1 MKSKGKTMKS
11 KILAS
16 AMVLACAG
24 AIAEEAIIMGN
35 VESKCVINTDTTGV
49 YGNPIAGKLSTET
62 ADGGV
67 EPIIRYDVALG
78 GSYTAR
84 IVAPNSFSSS
94 PTLTDTVFWEGS
106 SAVKEVSDSLMADYE
121 SNAVTYEYTTEY
133 DLHTAGTTWFSVTS
147 LAEYG
152 YGKAYPAGEYRAVVV
167 AECIAN

>member
-1 MKSKGKTMKS
+1 MRVTL
-11 KILAS
+11 LAG
-16 AMVLACAG
+16 AVALACSG
-24 AIAEEAIIMGN
+24 ALAEEAIIMGN

-49 YGNPIAGKLSTET
+49 YGNPVAGKLSTDT

-94 PTLTDTVFWEGS
+94 PVLTDTVFWEGS
-106 SAVKEVSDSLMADYE
+106 SAVKEVSDTAMADYE
-121 SNAVTYEYTTEY
+121 DNAVTYDYTTEY
-133 DLHTAGTTWFSVTS
+133 DLHTAGTTWFSVDS

-152 YGKAYPAGEYRAVVV
+152 YGKAYPAGEYRAIVT

>member
-1 MKSKGKTMKS
+1 MKAVYVVGVAALVCS
-11 KILAS
+11 S
-16 AMVLACAG
+16 AM
-24 AIAEEAIIMGN
+24 AEETIIMGN

-49 YGNPIAGKLSTET
+49 YGNPIAGKLSTST

-94 PTLTDTVFWEGS
+94 PVLTDTVFWTGS
-106 SAVKEVSDSLMADYE
+106 SSVSEVSDTAMADYE
-121 SNAVTYEYTTEY
+121 DNAVTYDYTTEY
-133 DLHTAGTTWFSVTS
+133 DLHTAGTTWFSVSS

-152 YGKAYPAGEYRAVVV
+152 YGKAYPAGEYRAIVT

>member
-1 MKSKGKTMKS
+1 MRVTL
-11 KILAS
+11 LAG
-16 AMVLACAG
+16 AVALACSG
-24 AIAEEAIIMGN
+24 ALAEEAIIMGN

-49 YGNPIAGKLSTET
+49 YGNPVAGKLSTDT

-84 IVAPNSFSSS
+84 IVAPSSFSSS
-94 PTLTDTVFWEGS
+94 PVLTDTVFWEGS
-106 SAVKEVSDSLMADYE
+106 SAVKEVSDTAMADYE
-121 SNAVTYEYTTEY
+121 TNAVTYDYTTEY
-133 DLHTAGTTWFSVTS
+133 DLHTAGTTWFSVDS

-152 YGKAYPAGEYRAVVV
+152 YGKAYPAGEYRAIVT

>member
-1 MKSKGKTMKS
+1 MRVTL
-11 KILAS
+11 LAG
-16 AMVLACAG
+16 AVALACSG
-24 AIAEEAIIMGN
+24 ALAEEAIIMGN

-49 YGNPIAGKLSTET
+49 YGNPVAGKLSTDT

-84 IVAPNSFSSS
+84 IVAPSSFSSS
-94 PTLTDTVFWEGS
+94 PVLTDTVFWEGS
-106 SAVKEVSDSLMADYE
+106 SAVKEVSDTAMADYE
-121 SNAVTYEYTTEY
+121 DNAVTYDYTTEY
-133 DLHTAGTTWFSVTS
+133 DLHTAGTTWFSVDS

-152 YGKAYPAGEYRAVVV
+152 YGKAYPAGEYRAIVT

>member
-1 MKSKGKTMKS
+1 MKAVYVVSVAALVCS
-11 KILAS
+11 S
-16 AMVLACAG
+16 AM
-24 AIAEEAIIMGN
+24 AEETIIMGN

-49 YGNPIAGKLSTET
+49 YGNPIAGKLSTST

-94 PTLTDTVFWEGS
+94 PVLTDTVFWEGS
-106 SAVKEVSDSLMADYE
+106 SSVKEVSDTAMADYE
-121 SNAVTYEYTTEY
+121 DNAVTYDYTTEY
-133 DLHTAGTTWFSVTS
+133 DLHTAGTTWFSVSS

-152 YGKAYPAGEYRAVVV
+152 YGKAYPAGEYRAIVT

>member
-1 MKSKGKTMKS
+1 MK
-11 KILAS
+11 AVYVVS
-16 AMVLACAG
+16 AAALICSG
-24 AIAEEAIIMGN
+24 ALAEEAIIVGN

-49 YGNPIAGKLSTET
+49 YGNPVAGKLSTSV

-67 EPIIRYDVALG
+67 EPVIRYDVALG

-84 IVAPNSFSSS
+84 IVAPNSFSSA

-106 SAVKEVSDSLMADYE
+106 SSVKEVSDSQMADYE
-121 SNAVTYEYTTEY
+121 ANAVTYEYTTEY
-133 DLHTAGTTWFSVTS
+133 DLHTAGTTWFSVSS

-152 YGKAYPAGEYRAVVV
+152 FGKAYPAGEYRSIVI

>member
-1 MKSKGKTMKS
+1 MKAVYVVGVAALVCS
-11 KILAS
+11 S
-16 AMVLACAG
+16 AM
-24 AIAEEAIIMGN
+24 AEETIIMGN

-49 YGNPIAGKLSTET
+49 YGNPIAGKLSTST
-62 ADGGV
+62 SDGGV

-94 PTLTDTVFWEGS
+94 PVLTDTVFWTGS
-106 SAVKEVSDSLMADYE
+106 SSVSEVSDTAMADYE
-121 SNAVTYEYTTEY
+121 DNAVTYDYTTEY
-133 DLHTAGTTWFSVTS
+133 DLHTAGTTWFSVSS

-152 YGKAYPAGEYRAVVV
+152 YGKAYPAGEYRAIVT

>member
-1 MKSKGKTMKS
+1 MRVT
-11 KILAS
+11 L
-16 AMVLACAG
+16 LAG
-24 AIAEEAIIMGN
+24 AVAIACSGALAEEAIIMGN

-49 YGNPIAGKLSTET
+49 YGNPVAGKLSTDT

-84 IVAPNSFSSS
+84 IVAPSSFSSS
-94 PTLTDTVFWEGS
+94 PVLTDTVFWEGS
-106 SAVKEVSDSLMADYE
+106 SAVKEVSDTAMADYE
-121 SNAVTYEYTTEY
+121 DNAVTYDYTTEY
-133 DLHTAGTTWFSVTS
+133 DLHTAGTTWFSVDS

-152 YGKAYPAGEYRAVVV
+152 YGKAYPAGEYRAIVT

>member
-1 MKSKGKTMKS
+1 MKIRYVAAGV
-11 KILAS
+11 A
-16 AMVLACAG
+16 LACSG
-24 AIAEEAIIMGN
+24 AVAEETVIMGN

-49 YGNPIAGKLSTET
+49 YGNPVAGKLSTSS

-67 EPIIRYDVALG
+67 EPVIRYDVALG

-94 PTLTDTVFWEGS
+94 PTLTDTVFWTGS
-106 SAVKEVSDSLMADYE
+106 SAVKEVSDSQMADYE
-121 SNAVTYEYTTEY
+121 TNAIEYEYTTEY
-133 DLHTAGTTWFSVTS
+133 DLHTAGTTWFSVSS

-152 YGKAYPAGEYRAVVV
+152 YNKAYPAGEYRALVI

>member
-1 MKSKGKTMKS
+1 MKAVYVVGVAALVCS
-11 KILAS
+11 S
-16 AMVLACAG
+16 AM
-24 AIAEEAIIMGN
+24 AEETIIMGN

-49 YGNPIAGKLSTET
+49 YGNPIAGKLSTST

-94 PTLTDTVFWEGS
+94 PVLTDTVFWEGS
-106 SAVKEVSDSLMADYE
+106 SSVKEVSDTAMADYE
-121 SNAVTYEYTTEY
+121 DNAVTYDYTTEY
-133 DLHTAGTTWFSVTS
+133 DLHTAGTTWFSVSS

-152 YGKAYPAGEYRAVVV
+152 YGKAYPAGEYRAIVT

>member
-1 MKSKGKTMKS
+1 MKVVYVVSAAALICS
-11 KILAS
+11 S
-16 AMVLACAG
+16 AM
-24 AIAEEAIIMGN
+24 AEETIIMGN

-49 YGNPIAGKLSTET
+49 YGNPIAGKLSTST

-67 EPIIRYDVALG
+67 EPVIRYDVALG

-94 PTLTDTVFWEGS
+94 PVLTDTVFWEGS
-106 SAVKEVSDSLMADYE
+106 SSVKEVSDTLMADYE
-121 SNAVTYEYTTEY
+121 SNAVTYDYTTEY
-133 DLHTAGTTWFSVTS
+133 NLHTAGTTWFSVSS

-152 YGKAYPAGEYRAVVV
+152 FGKAYPAGEYRSVVI

>member
-1 MKSKGKTMKS
+1 MRVTL
-11 KILAS
+11 LAG
-16 AMVLACAG
+16 AVALACSG
-24 AIAEEAIIMGN
+24 ALAEETIIMGN

-49 YGNPIAGKLSTET
+49 YGNPVAGKLSTDT

-84 IVAPNSFSSS
+84 IVAPSSFSSS
-94 PTLTDTVFWEGS
+94 PVLTDTVFWEGS
-106 SAVKEVSDSLMADYE
+106 SAVKEVSDTAMADYE
-121 SNAVTYEYTTEY
+121 TNAVTYDYTTEY
-133 DLHTAGTTWFSVTS
+133 DLHTAGTTWFSVDS

-152 YGKAYPAGEYRAVVV
+152 YGKAYPAGEYRAIVT

>member
-1 MKSKGKTMKS
+1 MRVTL
-11 KILAS
+11 LAG
-16 AMVLACAG
+16 AVALACSG
-24 AIAEEAIIMGN
+24 ALAEEAIIMGN

-49 YGNPIAGKLSTET
+49 YGNPVAGKLSTDT

-94 PTLTDTVFWEGS
+94 PVLTDTVFWTGS
-106 SAVKEVSDSLMADYE
+106 SSVQEVSDTAMADYE
-121 SNAVTYEYTTEY
+121 TNAVIYDYTTEY
-133 DLHTAGTTWFSVTS
+133 DLHTAGTTWFSVSS

-152 YGKAYPAGEYRAVVV
+152 YGKAYPAGEYRAIVT